1 MRKMTGE
8 KFEQRNKHH
17 SKKHLWGWIDTDTED
32 IFLITLGDLQFTQ
45 LIRIMSESLLNYSL
59 DNELTGKR
67 ADLNPQA
74 NFLNNL
80 KGSLK
85 DFLNYFTIEE
95 CSF

>member
-1 MRKMTGE
+1 
-8 KFEQRNKHH
+8 
-17 SKKHLWGWIDTDTED
+17 
-32 IFLITLGDLQFTQ
+32 
-45 LIRIMSESLLNYSL
+45 MSESLLNYSL